1 MVVDIRVVR
10 NFWNARPCNIK
21 HSDKTVGSNK
31 YFEEVTERKFKVEP
45 HIPAFA
51 NYARYNGKRVLE
63 IGCGI
68 GTDAEQFINAGAIYT
83 GIDLSKESVDVA
95 LQRLPGANIKVA
107 NIEEWCSGEKYD
119 LIYSFG
125 VLHHTPNIHNALSN
139 VRKMLTDDGEIKFMV
154 YSQNSWKNLMIY
166 LGLDQPEAQSG
177 CPVANTYTFDQIRT
191 LLSDFYLDLS
201 KDHIFQYEIES
212 YKKYKY
218 KKTRFWE
225 AMPMWVTNFL
235 ETHLGWHTLIHG
247 IKK

>member
-1 MVVDIRVVR
+1 MVIDIGVVR

-21 HSDKTVGSNK
+21 HSDKTVGSTK
-31 YFEEVTERKFKVEP
+31 YFNEVTERKFKVEP
-45 HIPAFA
+45 HIPTFA
-51 NYARYNGKRVLE
+51 SYAKYNGKRVLE

-68 GTDAEQFINAGAIYT
+68 GTDAEQFLNAGAIYT
-83 GIDLSKESVDVA
+83 GIDLSQESVDVT
-95 LQRLPGANIKVA
+95 LQRLPCANIKVA
-107 NIEEWCSGEKYD
+107 NIEEWCSDEKYD

-125 VLHHTPNIHNALSN
+125 VLHHTPNIHKALAN
-139 VRKMLTDDGEIKFMV
+139 IRTMLKDNGEIKFML

-191 LLSDFYLDLS
+191 LLSDFDLDLK

-218 KKTRFWE
+218 EKTWFWKN
-225 AMPMWVTNFL
+225 MPECITRFL
-235 ETHLGWHTLIHG
+235 ETRLGWHTLIHG

>member
-1 MVVDIRVVR
+1 MVIDIGVVR

-21 HSDKTVGSNK
+21 HSDKTVGSTK
-31 YFEEVTERKFKVEP
+31 YFKEVTERKFKVEP
-45 HIPAFA
+45 HIPTFA
-51 NYARYNGKRVLE
+51 DYQKYNGKKVFE

-68 GTDAEQFINAGAIYT
+68 GTDAEQFINSGAIYT

-95 LQRLPGANIKVA
+95 LQRLPNANIKVA
-107 NIEEWCSGEKYD
+107 NIEEWCYDEKYD

-125 VLHHTPNIHNALSN
+125 VLHHTPNIHKALAN
-139 VRKMLTDDGEIKFMV
+139 IRTMLKDDGEIKFML

-166 LGLDQPEAQSG
+166 LGLDQPEAQYG
-177 CPVANTYTFDQIRT
+177 CPIANTYTFDQIRT
-191 LLSDFYLDLS
+191 LLSDFDLVMK

-218 KKTRFWE
+218 EKTWFWKNIPE
-225 AMPMWVTNFL
+225 RITRFL